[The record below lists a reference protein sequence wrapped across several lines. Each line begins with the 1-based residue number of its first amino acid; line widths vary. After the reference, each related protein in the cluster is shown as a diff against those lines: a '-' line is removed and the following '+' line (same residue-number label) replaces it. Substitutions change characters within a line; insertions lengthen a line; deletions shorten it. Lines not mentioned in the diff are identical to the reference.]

1 MIIGSKYHV
10 ASQGQRGEDFIWR
23 IYERIDIIS
32 QSPTFH
38 GMQGPGIEYIEHIEI
53 EDGVDSWTG
62 AELFRIG
69 YAMFC
74 EGNVEYFT
82 DPESGRRHARI
93 YK

>member
-1 MIIGSKYHV
+1 MIIAIKYNV
-10 ASQGQRGEDFIWR
+10 PSQGETGKNFIWR
-23 IYERIDIIS
+23 IYENIDEIS
-32 QSPTFH
+32 QAPDFH

-62 AELFRIG
+62 ENLHRIG
-69 YAMFC
+69 FSLIC

-82 DPESGRRHARI
+82 DKESGHRHARI

>member
-1 MIIGSKYHV
+1 MIIAIKYNV
-10 ASQGQRGEDFIWR
+10 PSNGIQGNSNIWR
-23 IYERIDIIS
+23 IYEDIPNIS

-62 AELFRIG
+62 EEIYSIG
-69 YAMFC
+69 YALFC

-82 DPESGRRHARI
+82 DQKSGHRHARI